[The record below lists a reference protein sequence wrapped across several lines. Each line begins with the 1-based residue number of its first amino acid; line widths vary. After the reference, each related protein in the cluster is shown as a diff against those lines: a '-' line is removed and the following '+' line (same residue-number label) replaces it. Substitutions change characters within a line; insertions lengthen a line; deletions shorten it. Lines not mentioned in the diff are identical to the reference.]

1 MIVFLDKDGV
11 LETTRGYL
19 AGMSYD
25 PLCAKLLNGLF
36 RRPDVRVVISATV
49 RIGLKTP
56 EAAHEHFGHRGVT
69 FSLHP
74 DWRTGPTLANRSLE
88 IGAWLEDHGN
98 PTDYLVIDDEHCD
111 YPVDPSKWIKCCPA
125 NGISLHGAALID
137 DLAGKYAASKV
148 ERRERAF

>member
-19 AGMSYD
+19 AGMNYD
-25 PLCAKLLNGLF
+25 PLAASLLNGLF
-36 RRPDVRVVISATV
+36 RRPDVQVVISASI
-49 RIGLKTP
+49 RNILKNA
-56 EAAHEHFGHRGVT
+56 EAAHAHFGHRGVT

-74 DWRTGPTLANRSLE
+74 DWKTGRVLANRSLE
-88 IGAWLEDHGN
+88 IAQWLDAHGN

-111 YPVDPSKWIKCCPA
+111 HPLDPNKWIKCCPA

-137 DLAGKYAASKV
+137 DLAGKYGASKI
-148 ERRERAF
+148 ERRERAY